1 MPPVRNLITI
11 LQLMNLIK
19 VELRHF
25 SAIPI
30 YSSVIA
36 EMIKHLTVVSA
47 SLPYHQLISIL
58 VCDNLLLVLRL
69 QKNMQHLES
78 VRMIKKFVFVLRGV
92 FS

>member
-1 MPPVRNLITI
+1 MPSVKSN
-11 LQLMNLIK
+11 NYFAAD
-19 VELRHF
+19 ELDKSRGIF

-30 YSSVIA
+30 YSSAIA
-36 EMIKHLTVVSA
+36 DITKHLTVVSA

-69 QKNMQHLES
+69 QKNMQCLES